1 MREWDPKK
9 TSNWS
14 TQLEWAGLFDPRLLV
29 PPCFS
34 SLCPAHANPKYP
46 SSELMNE
53 QINFSSPA
61 LPMNC
66 LQTGLLVSTNHG
78 ITTTI
83 IPMCQLWTEYF
94 NRNLAC
100 PPPTHTPQVILR
112 EGANIF
118 PILLVRKLKL
128 FEVELTRGP
137 TVGKWWSWDLNLG
150 LSAPKSFFLIL

>member
-1 MREWDPKK
+1 
-9 TSNWS
+9 
-14 TQLEWAGLFDPRLLV
+14 
-29 PPCFS
+29 
-34 SLCPAHANPKYP
+34 
-46 SSELMNE
+46 MNE

-83 IPMCQLWTEYF
+83 IPMCQLRTEYF
-94 NRNLAC
+94 NLNLA
-100 PPPTHTPQVILR
+100 PPPPPQVILR

-128 FEVELTRGP
+128 IEVELTRGP
-137 TVGKWWSWDLNLG
+137 TVGKW
-150 LSAPKSFFLIL
+150 